1 MSLWSCV
8 AALCFEL
15 CSALG
20 TVIILNF
27 PFCKA
32 YSISKHR
39 SIKVIDL
46 VCNRLH
52 LSQFRN
58 EPESQCPQQTNWKQI
73 FEIRFFKPHYPFKLI
88 HTCGQVFLLSV
99 LFLISD
105 SGDLHEDM
113 VVSWLETGQMNVCY
127 RYIWHCYRKN
137 SEPSLGSCKWCNTA
151 HKGLTPL

>member
-1 MSLWSCV
+1 MSPWSCTV
-8 AALCFEL
+8 ALSFEL
-15 CSALG
+15 FSALG

-32 YSISKHR
+32 YFISKRR

-46 VCNRLH
+46 VCIQLH
-52 LSQFRN
+52 LLVSEWARKPISVTCGQWSCWV
-58 EPESQCPQQTNWKQI
+58 ESKPRTLWKQI
-73 FEIRFFKPHYPFKLI
+73 FEIRFLKPHYPFKLI

-127 RYIWHCYRKN
+127 RYIWPWNCEN
-137 SEPSLGSCKWCNTA
+137 SEPSLS
-151 HKGLTPL
+151 